1 LTGTSPALYRQGM
14 TLRPF
19 SVALAT
25 LAASVA
31 LAGACSAQPPA
42 SDTQKQIDA
51 LRAQVAAMQKDL
63 DEIKTLLAPLRAQR
77 PQGQDAPPLVD
88 LGNRPFKGSASAK
101 LTLVE
106 LTDYQ

>member
-1 LTGTSPALYRQGM
+1 M
-14 TLRPF
+14 TLR
-19 SVALAT
+19 SLCVALAT

-51 LRAQVAAMQKDL
+51 LRAQVTAMQKDL
-63 DEIKTLLAPLRAQR
+63 DEIKTLLAPLRAQQA
-77 PQGQDAPPLVD
+77 QGQTPPLVD
-88 LGNRPFKGSASAK
+88 LGNRPFRGAAAAK